1 MGNIKENSRQP
12 KEEKIKC
19 HRILW
24 LIGMFL
30 MLSAYTYGQSPKRII
45 TLSSAITETVFALG
59 LGSNIVAADV
69 TSVSPA
75 QAKALP
81 KVSRNRSV
89 SAEGIASYRPQLVLA
104 PEGDLSRETIIHL
117 KSVGI
122 KVVPIKQEYTV
133 KGSLA
138 FIRQIATAIGLKEK
152 GELVAKRTEK
162 EIADALRMIK
172 ADKGSLPKVLFIYAR
187 GTGTMSVAG
196 KGSSIDAIIGLAG
209 GRNAIQEFNEFK
221 PYSTEAM
228 VKANPDVILLFDFG
242 LTSLGGKEEMLT
254 MPGVEFTN
262 AGKNKKIITMDGPL
276 LINFSVRLPQ
286 AVTELNRKLR

>member
-1 MGNIKENSRQP
+1 
-12 KEEKIKC
+12 
-19 HRILW
+19 
-24 LIGMFL
+24 MFL